1 MDWNL
6 INYNFIFFK
15 DDFITSGR
23 KYYKKFFHFY
33 IHILEMAATTWWL
46 TNKKLSLSI
55 NNFTT
60 NLYNITFLFISPN

>member
-1 MDWNL
+1 MILLRAEENT
-6 INYNFIFFK
+6 IKNFFTFK
-15 DDFITSGR
+15 LYPYID
-23 KYYKKFFHFY
+23 